1 MPLNTQP
8 WPDFTFLNRPSQFLC
23 DYISRIWKKIKLTF
37 LLNIQEIGFKTKLQT
52 PNKKSLKF
60 DTTFFGISENVCPY
74 FFLLIT
80 LSLTLMKK
88 TFGITLPSR
97 RPSAI
102 KTFFSASD
110 DLIFDTVS
118 LSILCQ
124 AFYQFWGSYFEVTI
138 LVPTKLMRGNHR
150 GLSEIK

>member
-1 MPLNTQP
+1 M
-8 WPDFTFLNRPSQFLC
+8 
-23 DYISRIWKKIKLTF
+23 KKRFKLTF
-37 LLNIQEIGFKTKLQT
+37 PLDIQEIGFKTKLQT
-52 PNKKSLKF
+52 PNKKSLNF
-60 DTTFFGISENVCPY
+60 DTKIFGIFENVCSY
-74 FFLLIT
+74 FFFLLLII

-102 KTFFSASD
+102 KTFFSVSD

-118 LSILCQ
+118 HFILCQ
-124 AFYQFWGSYFEVTI
+124 AQSKAFYQFWGSYFEVTI